1 VFFEIFENVFS
12 KNGVITAFLFV
23 GIILWFSYFLSD
35 KLTNGRFHGSAIAI
49 ILGLILAYLGGV
61 YTGGSKGLADI
72 SIFSGLAIL
81 GGSMFRDFAI
91 VATAYGLDTKELKK
105 AGAAGVL
112 SLFVGVILSFV
123 IGASVA
129 IVYGYTDPVS
139 ITTIGA
145 GAVTF
150 IVGPVTGTALGA
162 SSEVMALSIATGII
176 KSILVMIST
185 PIFAPYVGLNNPRSA
200 LIYGGLM
207 GTNSGVAA
215 GLAATDPK
223 LVPYGAMTATFY
235 TGLGCLMVP
244 TILFLLVNTL

>member
-1 VFFEIFENVFS
+1 MFFEIFENVFS

-176 KSILVMIST
+176 KSILVILLRLK
-185 PIFAPYVGLNNPRSA
+185 IINY
-200 LIYGGLM
+200 IQ
-207 GTNSGVAA
+207 
-215 GLAATDPK
+215 
-223 LVPYGAMTATFY
+223 VP
-235 TGLGCLMVP
+235 
-244 TILFLLVNTL
+244 